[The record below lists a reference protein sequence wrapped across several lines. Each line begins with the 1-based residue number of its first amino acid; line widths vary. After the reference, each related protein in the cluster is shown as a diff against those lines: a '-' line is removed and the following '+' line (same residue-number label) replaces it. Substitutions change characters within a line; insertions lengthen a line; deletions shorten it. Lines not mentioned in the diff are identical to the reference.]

1 VFWKKDYGGGKYM
14 NKHMMHPVLGL
25 LMVVGFLASPAQ
37 ADLGLKKILSE
48 QSVQALGLAVMT
60 AAKEVFDATDDPEKI
75 KPQLVVILNEA
86 TATGDERAMRYAIVA
101 VMRAGGIENLELC
114 KTAINNSD
122 LFDNHPE
129 MLAPTVAEAEKFI
142 RSGGGGDKS
151 GKTAQGGGGTTAQ
164 GGGGSS
170 DPTLGGGTLDV
181 FDTGAD
187 GNVIDGDSHATKI

>member
-1 VFWKKDYGGGKYM
+1 MNKYM
-14 NKHMMHPVLGL
+14 TNSVLGL
-25 LMVVGFLASPAQ
+25 LMVVGFLASPAH

-75 KPQLVVILNEA
+75 KPQLVVMLNEA
-86 TATGDERAMRYAIVA
+86 AATGDERAMRYAIVA
-101 VMRAGGIENLELC
+101 VMRAGGVENLDLC

-122 LFDNHPE
+122 LFANHPE
-129 MLAPTVAEAEKFI
+129 MLAPTVAEAEKLI
-142 RSGGGGDKS
+142 RSGGGADKN
-151 GKTAQGGGGTTAQ
+151 GKTEQGGGGTTAQ
-164 GGGGSS
+164 GGGGTS

-187 GNVIDGDSHATKI
+187 GNIDDNDSDATKV